1 MLAQKYKIW
10 HFKNGPNNSWRLILW
25 LSRASK
31 GRWKRIS
38 SPKANLEKTFAGT
51 GIKMPHMRRS
61 KSQSQYFLE
70 KVCCVINKWQFCT
83 AKLAQSA
90 NYSSGAF
97 FRNIHLMKIMLVM
110 RNYAKNY
117 ASTIYQDLLTLY
129 LFDLENILSD
139 FERSLR
145 FLHFGVSGGGGGV

>member
-1 MLAQKYKIW
+1 
-10 HFKNGPNNSWRLILW
+10 
-25 LSRASK
+25 
-31 GRWKRIS
+31 
-38 SPKANLEKTFAGT
+38 
-51 GIKMPHMRRS
+51 MRRS
-61 KSQSQYFLE
+61 MSQSQYFLE

-83 AKLAQSA
+83 AKLAKSA
-90 NYSSGAF
+90 NYSSGAS

-139 FERSLR
+139 FEGSLR
-145 FLHFGVSGGGGGV
+145 FLHFGVGGGGGCRKRRPWSNSLIIEVLVIRKRRPWSNSLIIEVLVISYVSQVEIALSRYL